1 LKKKIAATKNPEKRK
16 ALKAALRTAKK
27 IAKLRK
33 QLAAASEH
41 QKIAIRKK
49 IAAKKALLKQK
60 TALVRHVAHQV
71 ALKKVAKIEAKLA
84 KATDP
89 KRIKAL
95 KKLLKI
101 S

>member
-1 LKKKIAATKNPEKRK
+1 MASAPESQKD
-16 ALKAALRTAKK
+16 AL
-27 IAKLRK
+27 
-33 QLAAASEH
+33 
-41 QKIAIRKK
+41 RKK
-49 IAAKKALLKQK
+49 IAAKKAVLKQK

-95 KKLLKI
+95 KNLLKVSEKVAALKEKLI
-101 S
+101 YATPA